1 MELALD
7 KLNAE
12 DVLHKLVNLGVGQL
26 PYGGGFVNYLVDT
39 VIFPKPEVDLWAEVE
54 GKVEKLLTQRMDQV
68 VSSLAASSATTL
80 FARLR
85 SFGNQLRQIAYVT
98 DRA

>member
-26 PYGGGFVNYLVDT
+26 PFGGGFVNYLVDT
-39 VIFPKPEVDLWAEVE
+39 VIFPSPEVDLWKEVE
-54 GKVEKLLTQRMDQV
+54 GKV
-68 VSSLAASSATTL
+68 AALVKERIDDMVMAAAG
-80 FARLR
+80 ARLP
-85 SFGNQLRQIAYVT
+85 N
-98 DRA
+98 